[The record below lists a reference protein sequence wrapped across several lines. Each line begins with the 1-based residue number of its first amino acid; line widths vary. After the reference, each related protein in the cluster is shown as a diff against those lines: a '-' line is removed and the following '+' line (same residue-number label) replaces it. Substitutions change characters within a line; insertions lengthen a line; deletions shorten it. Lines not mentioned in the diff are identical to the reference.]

1 MNEFSNEKLD
11 LITSEAFNGFHEETI
26 KRHWDNVVGFDQLQP
41 DETVRLVVMP
51 SPTSNLAK
59 SFSSGT
65 GMITDKEQIR
75 SAKDLIDRMTILQ
88 GTEVPGAIGYALSA
102 GVYTYTKDKA
112 PGYSAL
118 KYIQNMIIDVDAHI
132 NEVTKDIMDE
142 YYEMLNYFEYDPK
155 N

>member
-11 LITSEAFNGFHEETI
+11 LITDQAYNGFHEETI
-26 KRHWDNVVGFDQLQP
+26 KQHWDNIIGFDQLQP

-75 SAKDLIDRMTILQ
+75 SARDLIDRMTMLQ
-88 GTEVPGAIGYALSA
+88 GTEVPGRSGKQSSKTICCDSWWSEGFRQDQCHQCASG
-102 GVYTYTKDKA
+102 
-112 PGYSAL
+112 
-118 KYIQNMIIDVDAHI
+118 
-132 NEVTKDIMDE
+132 
-142 YYEMLNYFEYDPK
+142 
-155 N
+155 